1 MKQLEMRNGDV
12 IDAPDRCP
20 ECGRPLAHVEDR
32 GDATAYVH
40 QVDRPKECLV

>member
-1 MKQLEMRNGDV
+1 MTNADV
-12 IDAPDRCP
+12 FDAPANRCP